1 MDKESN
7 NVCVQIFAKAT
18 NTFIYT
24 LPCTCSPKHK
34 IENILKGAVSRL
46 RKIDDSDKKFEK
58 LSAKYKTFLIVINYK
73 PSKSKKK
80 KKKNSHVR
88 NILTE
93 ETRRPRAKMNFLTSC
108 NLITQNNPMFPN
120 INFFFQKNLPVLH
133 SI

>member
-1 MDKESN
+1 MHEQQWQYKIDSIYHRGSKRLLEFLDLRLPLDKESN

-80 KKKNSHVR
+80 KKK
-88 NILTE
+88 
-93 ETRRPRAKMNFLTSC
+93 KKFSC
-108 NLITQNNPMFPN
+108 EKYFDGG
-120 INFFFQKNLPVLH
+120 
-133 SI
+133 S